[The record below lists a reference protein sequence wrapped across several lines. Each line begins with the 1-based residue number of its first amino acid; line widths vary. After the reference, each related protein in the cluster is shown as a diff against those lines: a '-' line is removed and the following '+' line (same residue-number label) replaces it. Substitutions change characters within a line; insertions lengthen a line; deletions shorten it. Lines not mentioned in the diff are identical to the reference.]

1 MPRQKSLGHE
11 IGCLTYPSGCGERV
25 QISDCNWCFDGYK
38 KDSNKT
44 TVTPAG
50 DDLYES
56 DGTND
61 SSAEDDNLLDSE
73 DDEISLDSCD
83 DDSVVSFDHSES
95 HQPPMIGN
103 RLVNLPFLSSLLHTV
118 TTCKQCADT
127 DMSSF
132 VDFCVQQ
139 TKTLCVAADEKKTY
153 KEKYMLLKRNS
164 NIRAWYEE
172 WKSGHMQRHGTQTL
186 KVNETTYGLATNVT
200 LSCSKCGGQF
210 PIVECRKTE
219 KWKETKSDL
228 CQYELNLRF
237 CLALQLMGVGGQHAA
252 TMAAFLDLPEPA
264 KWNRQFNRLENFT
277 YEAVQKVK
285 DNSQLKAAEDEILAT
300 IMEVYNKIC

>member
-56 DGTND
+56 DVTND

-95 HQPPMIGN
+95 HQPPMI
-103 RLVNLPFLSSLLHTV
+103 
-118 TTCKQCADT
+118 
-127 DMSSF
+127 
-132 VDFCVQQ
+132 
-139 TKTLCVAADEKKTY
+139 
-153 KEKYMLLKRNS
+153 
-164 NIRAWYEE
+164 W
-172 WKSGHMQRHGTQTL
+172 
-186 KVNETTYGLATNVT
+186 
-200 LSCSKCGGQF
+200 
-210 PIVECRKTE
+210 
-219 KWKETKSDL
+219 
-228 CQYELNLRF
+228 
-237 CLALQLMGVGGQHAA
+237 
-252 TMAAFLDLPEPA
+252 
-264 KWNRQFNRLENFT
+264 
-277 YEAVQKVK
+277 
-285 DNSQLKAAEDEILAT
+285 
-300 IMEVYNKIC
+300 

>member
-1 MPRQKSLGHE
+1 MPRRKSLGHE
-11 IGCLTYPSGCGERV
+11 IGCLTYPSGHGERV
-25 QISDCNWCFDGYK
+25 RISDCTWRFDGYK

-44 TVTPAG
+44 TVNPAG

-219 KWKETKSDL
+219 KGIETKSNL

-237 CLALQLMGVGGQHAA
+237 CLALQLMGVGGEHAA
-252 TMAAFLDLPEPA
+252 TMAAFHICFEPV
-264 KWNRQFNRLENFT
+264 L
-277 YEAVQKVK
+277 
-285 DNSQLKAAEDEILAT
+285 L
-300 IMEVYNKIC
+300 